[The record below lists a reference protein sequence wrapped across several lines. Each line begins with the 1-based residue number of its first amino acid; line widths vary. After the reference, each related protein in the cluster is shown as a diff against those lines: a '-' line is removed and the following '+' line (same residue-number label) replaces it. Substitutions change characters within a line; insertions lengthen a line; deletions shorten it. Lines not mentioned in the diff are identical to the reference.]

1 MMLKKIDA
9 ALLKQIILVVCITI
23 IGGII
28 FFSLIDFF
36 ADFLGALIIYVLFRP
51 ITKYLIEKRKWKRG
65 LTSLVVMLITIL
77 LLVVPLTLLF
87 NMFIPKLQHLFS
99 DSSVITQT
107 LQTLDNKVYDLSG
120 QRFMNPDNLKSL
132 QISAADY
139 IRGFLSQSISVLG
152 DIGIMLLF
160 LYYLLSNTGKLE
172 RFVVKLLPVKKT
184 DLARFTEELKAQ
196 TFSNV
201 LGAPVLAT
209 LQGLV
214 AALGYWIFGVNEPLF
229 WGIITG
235 FFSFIPMV
243 GGALIWLPSALML
256 YSTGSGYH
264 ALALILYGIFVIS
277 MIDNV
282 LRFAFQKKFADVH
295 PLITVMGVILGIKL
309 FGLPGMIFG
318 PLLISYFL
326 LLTSIYK
333 EQFLD
338 AQLDPV
344 TAEST
349 D

>member
-1 MMLKKIDA
+1 MLKKIDA

-65 LTSLVVMLITIL
+65 LTSLLVMLITIL

-172 RFVVKLLPVKKT
+172 RFVVKLLPVKQS

-235 FFSFIPMV
+235 FFSFIP
-243 GGALIWLPSALML
+243 I
-256 YSTGSGYH
+256 GS
-264 ALALILYGIFVIS
+264 LC
-277 MIDNV
+277 
-282 LRFAFQKKFADVH
+282 
-295 PLITVMGVILGIKL
+295 
-309 FGLPGMIFG
+309 
-318 PLLISYFL
+318 
-326 LLTSIYK
+326 
-333 EQFLD
+333 
-338 AQLDPV
+338 
-344 TAEST
+344 
-349 D
+349 

>member
-1 MMLKKIDA
+1 MLKKMDP
-9 ALLKQIILVVCITI
+9 ALLKQVILLLCIVLV
-23 IGGII
+23 GGII

-51 ITKYLIEKRKWKRG
+51 VTKYLIEKRKWKRG
-65 LTSLVVMLITIL
+65 LASLMIMLITL
-77 LLVVPLTLLF
+77 LLLIVPLTLLF
-87 NMFIPKLQHLFS
+87 NMFIPKLQNLFS

-120 QRFMNPDNLKSL
+120 QRFMNPDNIKSL
-132 QISAADY
+132 QSSAAEY
-139 IRGFLSQSISVLG
+139 IKEFLSQSISILG
-152 DIGIMLLF
+152 DIGVMLLF
-160 LYYLLSNTGKLE
+160 LYYLLSNTGKIE
-172 RFVVKLLPVKKT
+172 HWVFNLLPVRKS

-214 AALGYWIFGVNEPLF
+214 AALGFWIFGIHEPLF

-243 GGALIWLPSALML
+243 GGALIWVPSAVLL
-256 YSTGSGYH
+256 YTTGHEYQAI
-264 ALALILYGIFVIS
+264 ALFLYGIFVIS

-326 LLTSIYK
+326 IMASIYK
-333 EQFLD
+333 EQFLN
-338 AQLDPV
+338 QHLDPV

>member
-1 MMLKKIDA
+1 MDPTAI
-9 ALLKQIILVVCITI
+9 KQIILLACIVLV
-23 IGGII
+23 GGII

-51 ITKYLIEKRKWKRG
+51 ITKHLIEKRKWKRG
-65 LTSLVVMLITIL
+65 ITSIIIMLITLL

-107 LQTLDNKVYDLSG
+107 LQTLDNRVFEISG

-132 QISAADY
+132 QSNAAEY
-139 IRGFLSQSISVLG
+139 IRVFLSQSLSILG

-172 RFVVKLLPVKKT
+172 RFVINLLPVKT
-184 DLARFTEELKAQ
+184 SELSRFTEELKAQ

-214 AALGYWIFGVNEPLF
+214 AALGYWLFGVQEPLF

-235 FFSFIPMV
+235 FFSFIPMI
-243 GGALIWLPSALML
+243 GGALIWVPSALML
-256 YSTGSGYH
+256 YTTGKEYQAI
-264 ALALILYGIFVIS
+264 ALVLYGVFIVS

-295 PLITVMGVILGIKL
+295 PLITVMGVILGLKL

-326 LLTSIYK
+326 LLASIYK
-333 EQFLD
+333 EQFVNPHLNEI
-338 AQLDPV
+338 